1 MSLKRCQTQCKRRFR
16 RHSVKDKEVKPQFKI
31 LTTKKILAKS
41 FHHLPRKRTSTSL
54 RRICATSMAIAVKQ
68 AKNKKD
74 KSKTFENASADEMN
88 RLLKNSYSLYSVEI
102 NIIILIKKQQMHI
115 L

>member
-1 MSLKRCQTQCKRRFR
+1 
-16 RHSVKDKEVKPQFKI
+16 
-31 LTTKKILAKS
+31 
-41 FHHLPRKRTSTSL
+41 
-54 RRICATSMAIAVKQ
+54 MAIAVKQ

-74 KSKTFENASADEMN
+74 KSKTFENASVDEMN